1 MSKIK
6 FSLRANAC
14 NELRKYQ
21 QKIDRNDLR
30 LQEVV
35 SITRTRIFPSPIV
48 VTGTRDGKAV
58 QQFNGRWNHG
68 NIFASCCRFLI
79 FVSLGLL

>member
-1 MSKIK
+1 M
-6 FSLRANAC
+6 RAMNLA
-14 NELRKYQ
+14 EYQ
-21 QKIDRNDLR
+21 PKIDRNDLR

-35 SITRTRIFPSPIV
+35 SITRTRLFPSPIV

-68 NIFASCCRFLI
+68 KIFASYCCFLI
-79 FVSLGLL
+79 LSALVYCDAD